1 MEALAHAS
9 SDLGL
14 PIDGGGVTLN
24 RLCDSEVDELEL
36 ALHQEEVGGLQ
47 PESAAQAQTAD
58 DGIEV
63 QSKKEEVGGL
73 QPESAAQAQTA
84 DGGLEEAVG
93 RRQWERAHKRG
104 GGKEAVGMSAKEAV
118 GEVRTG
124 HERKAREE
132 RKEREPMQAA
142 RAPLA
147 SSKEKGMSLWGKATD
162 L

>member
-36 ALHQEEVGGLQ
+36 ALHQ
-47 PESAAQAQTAD
+47 
-58 DGIEV
+58 
-63 QSKKEEVGGL
+63 EEVGGL